1 MKNEKKYNKELLRL
15 EALVGFTTVVTFLAM
30 IVTVAYAEMQ
40 DYIKIVLFIIFF
52 AFFFAIMF
60 ALLKMEQIV
69 GYYEC
74 QKCHHKYVP
83 TYKAVF
89 LAMHCGRTRYMT
101 CPKCHK
107 KSWQRKVLSK

>member
-1 MKNEKKYNKELLRL
+1 MKNEKKYNKELLNL
-15 EALVGFTTVVTFLAM
+15 EALIGFTSIVTFLA
-30 IVTVAYAEMQ
+30 IIIIVAYAEMQ
-40 DYIKIVLFIIFF
+40 DFIKIILFIVLF
-52 AFFFAIMF
+52 AFMIAIVL

-83 TYKAVF
+83 TYKAVS
-89 LAMHCGRTRYMT
+89 LALHCGRTRYMV

-107 KSWQRKVLSK
+107 KSWQKKVVG